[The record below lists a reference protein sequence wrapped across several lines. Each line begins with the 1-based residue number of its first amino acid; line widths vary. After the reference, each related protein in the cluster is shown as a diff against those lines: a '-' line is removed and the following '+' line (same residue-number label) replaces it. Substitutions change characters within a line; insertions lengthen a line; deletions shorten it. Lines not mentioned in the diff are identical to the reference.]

1 MNKKGFTMLELLAVI
16 IILSILITIGY
27 MGVSQYLDQAY
38 DATYSDFEENIE
50 AGAANYLIEH
60 TGSIPGEGESIV
72 IDVSKL
78 ICDGYVKELQDPM
91 RDGQTCDL
99 NSYVIVKRGN
109 NTNFNM
115 AVDYEACLKC
125 SNYESS
131 ACSNSISG
139 LKRLTKD
146 ADCEVK

>member
-16 IILSILITIGY
+16 IILSILMTIGY
-27 MGVSQYLDQAY
+27 MAVSQYLGQAY

-91 RDGQTCDL
+91 RGGQTCDL

-125 SNYESS
+125 SNYTST
-131 ACSNSISG
+131 ACSNSIAG
-139 LKRLTKD
+139 LKRIKKD

>member
-1 MNKKGFTMLELLAVI
+1 MLELLAVI
-16 IILSILITIGY
+16 IILSILMTIGY
-27 MGVSQYLDQAY
+27 MAVSQYLGQAY

-125 SNYESS
+125 SNYTSP
-131 ACSNSISG
+131 ACSNSIVG
-139 LKRLTKD
+139 LKRIKKD

>member
-1 MNKKGFTMLELLAVI
+1 
-16 IILSILITIGY
+16 
-27 MGVSQYLDQAY
+27 
-38 DATYSDFEENIE
+38 
-50 AGAANYLIEH
+50 
-60 TGSIPGEGESIV
+60 
-72 IDVSKL
+72 
-78 ICDGYVKELQDPM
+78 M

-99 NSYVIVKRGN
+99 NSYVIVKRGS

>member
-16 IILSILITIGY
+16 IILSILMTIGY
-27 MGVSQYLDQAY
+27 MAVSQYLGQAY

-60 TGSIPGEGESIV
+60 TGSIPNEGESIV

-115 AVDYEACLKC
+115 DVDYEACLKC
-125 SNYESS
+125 SNYTSP
-131 ACSNSISG
+131 ACSNSIAG
-139 LKRLTKD
+139 LKRIKKD

>member
-27 MGVSQYLDQAY
+27 IAVSQYLDQAY

-125 SNYESS
+125 SNYTST
-131 ACSNSISG
+131 ACSNSIAG
-139 LKRLTKD
+139 LKRITKD

>member
-27 MGVSQYLDQAY
+27 IAVSQYLDQAY

-78 ICDGYVKELQDPM
+78 ICAGYVKELQDPM

-125 SNYESS
+125 SNYTSP